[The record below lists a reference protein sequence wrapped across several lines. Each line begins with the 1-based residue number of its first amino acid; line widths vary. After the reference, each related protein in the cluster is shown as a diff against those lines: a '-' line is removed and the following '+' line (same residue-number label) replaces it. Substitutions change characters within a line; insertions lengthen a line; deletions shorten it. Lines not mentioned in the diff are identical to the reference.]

1 MSGSSELQWVAEC
14 NSDPEKLKRLK
25 SMVCNSAELQLSCA
39 ELRLSCGSILGAFW
53 TDLKE
58 DAAAEAGSSS
68 RQQQILG
75 QTHCAAGNIR
85 QQQQQCSRKL
95 SSN

>member
-1 MSGSSELQWVAEC
+1 MQKERGLGRGAARRERIYTQRVQLSATQSSFYMVIYMQLSATHELQSATQR
-14 NSDPEKLKRLK
+14 PLKG
-25 SMVCNSAELQLSCA
+25 CLSCA

-68 RQQQILG
+68 RQQQI
-75 QTHCAAGNIR
+75 
-85 QQQQQCSRKL
+85 
-95 SSN
+95 